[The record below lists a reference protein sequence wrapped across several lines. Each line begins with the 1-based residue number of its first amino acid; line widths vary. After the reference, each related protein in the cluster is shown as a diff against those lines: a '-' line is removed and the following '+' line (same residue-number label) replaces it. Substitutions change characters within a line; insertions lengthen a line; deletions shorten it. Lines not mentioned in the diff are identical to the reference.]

1 MKFDYYFQG
10 IKLYYIMPIFILIP
24 LTLMDQ
30 LNTARTAFWVGNY
43 GQVLEC
49 NLSETPTTPTTTI
62 EISVLKWKSQI
73 KLTGEV
79 SEAVSRSGVTSEP
92 LKRVLL
98 LWSKVSKSA
107 SSADIPAI
115 QQIANENNNIEDEIL
130 REQILLLAA
139 ETLLHLSALD
149 EAFNIL
155 KSIKSSNMDW

>member
-10 IKLYYIMPIFILIP
+10 IKLYNIMPIFILIP

-49 NLSETPTTPTTTI
+49 NLSETPTTTI

-115 QQIANENNNIEDEIL
+115 QQIANESNNIEDEIL

-139 ETLLHLSALD
+139 ETLLHLSAL
-149 EAFNIL
+149 EGAFNIL

>member
-49 NLSETPTTPTTTI
+49 NLSETPTTTI